1 MIGMEAIVVAL
12 ITGGL
17 SMLGVVITT
26 HSGMTAESNLLSW

>member
-17 SMLGVVITT
+17 SMLGVVTT
-26 HSGMTAESNLLSW
+26 NSGMTSASNLLSL